1 MMLLERRYNPAR
13 SSYRRQDTLFHMG
26 VLPPAL
32 SFDFLLGKRPS
43 ALAHCSL
50 HSSSWVR
57 SLLLLYNLLSHT
69 GILCFLSPC
78 LSAVSLLVFLTRLF
92 LSLFKN
98 FLFYIEV

>member
-1 MMLLERRYNPAR
+1 MMLLERRYNPTR

-57 SLLLLYNLLSHT
+57 GLLLLYNLLSHT
-69 GILCFLSPC
+69 GILC
-78 LSAVSLLVFLTRLF
+78 AVSLLVFLTRLF